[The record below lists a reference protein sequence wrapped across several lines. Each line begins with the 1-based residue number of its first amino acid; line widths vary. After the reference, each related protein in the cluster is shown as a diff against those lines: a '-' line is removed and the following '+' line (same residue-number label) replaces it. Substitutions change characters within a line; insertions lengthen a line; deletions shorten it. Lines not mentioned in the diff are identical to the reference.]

1 MFPTMENS
9 VIAVVVYQ
17 AFKNK
22 LLLSLLKNLIDTW
35 KGGDHLNLI

>member
-9 VIAVVVYQ
+9 VIIVVVYQ

-22 LLLSLLKNLIDTW
+22 LLLGLLKKLIDTW